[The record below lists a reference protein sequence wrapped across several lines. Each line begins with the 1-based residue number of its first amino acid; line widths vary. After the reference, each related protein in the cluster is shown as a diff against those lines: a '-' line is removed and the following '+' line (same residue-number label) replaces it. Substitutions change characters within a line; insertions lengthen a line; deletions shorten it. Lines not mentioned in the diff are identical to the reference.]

1 MRWLALRLGVLF
13 LSSRRAA
20 GLSSLRDSDLKE
32 LQQHHGVGAAPP
44 SCATEPC
51 GEPLFLS
58 PLIARDPKAARV
70 ASQIKG
76 LEHFDGSFSGLITVD
91 EASKNALFFW
101 YMPAIHPPVD
111 GSTPPCIMWLQGGPG
126 APSTYG
132 MFTEIGPVIVGTGG
146 ILTPRNHTWNA
157 KYGLLIVDNPAGVGF
172 SFLGDVAKPVDTEMQ
187 VGREMVSFLV
197 QFCKVFPELYSES
210 AGLFIAGESYG
221 GKYAPASAW
230 SVLQYNKGRA
240 AASGI
245 PLRGLVIGDGW
256 SDPAIH
262 VQNYGSMLRGMGLLG
277 TAEYEVVQAALLR
290 STQRLAAGDF
300 VGAFD
305 GWCARLSLPC
315 VSRRSHA
322 YGLLQEH
329 RMGRLRRKLP
339 WEKLQRGHAFRQL
352 YRCASVNSVASGN
365 GLPEP
370 LTVTGWPWQ
379 AVQIPRTCGH
389 QARTAIFHHMASQS
403 TTSVSRPSAGRF
415 ILAISVSARLA
426 LISKYY

>member
-1 MRWLALRLGVLF
+1 MRRLTLRLGL
-13 LSSRRAA
+13 LILGSRHAA

-32 LQQHHGVGAAPP
+32 LQHRGVGAAPP

-58 PLIARDPKAARV
+58 PLIASDPKAARA

-132 MFTEIGPVIVGTGG
+132 MFTEIGPVVVGAGG
-146 ILTPRNHTWNA
+146 ILTPRNHTWNE

-172 SFLGDVAKPVDTEMQ
+172 SFVGDVAKPVDTEVQ
-187 VGREMVSFLV
+187 VGREMVSFLE
-197 QFCKVFPELYSES
+197 QFCKVFPELYSET

-230 SVLQYNKGRA
+230 SVLQYNKGRPA
-240 AASGI
+240 ANGI
-245 PLRGLVIGDGW
+245 PLRGLIVGDGW

-277 TAEYEVVQAALLR
+277 TAEYEIVQAALLR

-305 GWCARLSLPC
+305 GWCASASVRSLPGRSH
-315 VSRRSHA
+315 VSR
-322 YGLLQEH
+322 LL
-329 RMGRLRRKLP
+329 R
-339 WEKLQRGHAFRQL
+339 
-352 YRCASVNSVASGN
+352 
-365 GLPEP
+365 
-370 LTVTGWPWQ
+370 TGTPCGAITAEIILGKVSAGTRFSSTLLVRVFELCCKWKWTSWAPCDPGSAWQ
-379 AVQIPRTCGH
+379 AVQTLRMCGRR
-389 QARTAIFHHMASQS
+389 AKIATSRHMASQS
-403 TTSVSRPSAGRF
+403 TTSANRPFAGRF
-415 ILAISVSARLA
+415 ILAISVSAHLA
-426 LISKYY
+426 LISKC